1 MDAERILKKNEIVF
15 SDSLG
20 VCQVAEVSNLTTK
33 KGDSLLYYHLQ
44 SIFNK
49 DKFSYIPAHG
59 HQMIL
64 RDIISVDDAKEKK
77 AKENFSKLSAIEQ
90 QEIEYALNESPRK

>member
-20 VCQVAEVSNLTTK
+20 VCQVTEVSNLTTK
-33 KGDSLLYYHLQ
+33 KGDSLLYYRLQ
-44 SIFNK
+44 SVFNK

-59 HQMIL
+59 HQMKL
-64 RDIISVDDAKEKK
+64 RDIISVDDAEKMK
-77 AKENFSKLSAIEQ
+77 SSEGLLKLSVIEQ
-90 QEIEYALNESPRK
+90 QEIEYILSNQK

>member
-20 VCQVAEVSNLTTK
+20 VCQVTEVSNLTTT
-33 KGDSLLYYHLQ
+33 KGDSLLYYRLQ
-44 SIFNK
+44 SVFNK

-59 HQMIL
+59 HQMTL
-64 RDIISVDDAKEKK
+64 RDIISVDDAEKMK
-77 AKENFSKLSAIEQ
+77 SSEGLLKLSVIEQ
-90 QEIEYALNESPRK
+90 QEIEYILSNPK